1 VFKQIKIPTLNQP
14 TYQKTMEM
22 TLKIQLFLFPLY
34 VIMLIK
40 FTDDSTEFGANV
52 ILAPVMKPL
61 DSENNAKLRSAIKSI
76 YIYGLSLGVTSK
88 KKTIKKLNLNK
99 TRIDRLFLVFLNLLV
114 IDFPNV
120 SNTLNNRTL
129 IYIYIK

>member
-1 VFKQIKIPTLNQP
+1 
-14 TYQKTMEM
+14 MEM